1 MSTYLLKLY
10 VTGQTPR
17 SRRAIENLRRICEEE
32 LRGQYEMHV
41 IDVLERPQLA
51 EDEKILATPTVVKEL
66 PMPIR
71 RIIGDLSDAEKV
83 LLGLD
88 LLPCQ
93 PRNDTASR
101 KEEGVDLV

>member
-1 MSTYLLKLY
+1 MSNYLLKLY

-17 SRRAIENLRRICEEE
+17 SRRAIDNLRRICEDE
-32 LRGQYEMHV
+32 LRGQYEMHI
-41 IDVLERPQLA
+41 IDVLERPQVA

-71 RIIGDLSDAEKV
+71 RIIGDLSDTEKV

-88 LLPCQ
+88 LRPYP
-93 PRNDTASR
+93 PRTPQAWSDTVS
-101 KEEGVDLV
+101 